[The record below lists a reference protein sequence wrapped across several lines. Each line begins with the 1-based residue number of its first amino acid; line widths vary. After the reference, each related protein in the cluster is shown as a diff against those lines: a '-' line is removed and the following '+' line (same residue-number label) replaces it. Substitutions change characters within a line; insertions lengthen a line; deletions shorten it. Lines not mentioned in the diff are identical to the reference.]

1 MARHTCLPWPLYVT
15 VMTAMTVVAVPS
27 VNVGM
32 KAAFSAGPYLLE
44 LIETAASENS
54 TAYFPLLDRIAD
66 GYFAGAS
73 SDAVLYNSFLELL
86 VKDSYIASSEALST
100 FNLAL
105 TLRSAAPRIEAHYQ
119 YYSTAVEPAVDPSCL
134 NWVLLEGKQYCTPE
148 LDKPI
153 KEGLFSSSEV
163 TSLPFDRTLGSG
175 KDVVLY
181 ADPIS
186 ESFGKYH
193 EAVVKASRALGL
205 RYRVR
210 YRRSEASPRRNLPV
224 SGYGVELALKRTDYI
239 VIDDRDAAVDRSQK
253 PLTSGGFDEED
264 EVADLRPLST
274 SELAL
279 LGLKTAS
286 FIQTSS
292 DPFAMLVKLTQ
303 DFPRYSASI
312 AAHNVSDAFH
322 AADEKVVP
330 GGINF
335 LWMNGVQLIER
346 QIEPFALVEMLRRER
361 RLVDG
366 FRRLGFTGKQ
376 AISLLGHPAV
386 SASKGDDEV
395 LRYDWTDK
403 PEDGGAIFWLNDLET
418 DSRYENYPK
427 SLVALLQRTF
437 PGQIPQI
444 GRNVFN
450 IIAPV
455 DLSNTDDIA
464 FVSQVVS
471 IVRRGIPLRFGLI
484 PLTSTATA
492 VSQAKVAFYLMEN
505 YGIEAFFA
513 YIDGLSENRQSTIDE
528 KLFADIIGRVDTV
541 TDAEKLSLSEVVQAE
556 NWATRIKSILH
567 WVKRLK
573 ADTII
578 RPLFINGAVIL
589 RDASWMQTMSTKIT
603 GDLQSIQKEIFQGSV
618 TEDSNSSGI
627 FLKGAFLRRNPYIS
641 VESDKALQMLDVSR
655 IYNEHGKLLG
665 IMPVLEPY
673 SESTKE
679 NWAVVTVLADL
690 TTVSGREL
698 LLAALEF
705 KRSSPGVRLE
715 LVHNPEDPLK
725 ASRVSSAIKT
735 QQDLIKDMET
745 MEQLTTV
752 LDSADGVPDDDDY
765 APILSAFLD
774 MAKMEPG
781 RNAVILNGRVVGPIP
796 SDEAFTADDFQ
807 LLLEYEQ
814 GQRILPVYTA
824 IDDLGLGDK
833 LSNALS
839 AAKATSIVALSTIS
853 DLPEGIFESAPTIRS
868 TMYDSWDVSHAT
880 IEVGDPETA
889 SIHIA
894 GLLDPASEKG
904 QRWTPI
910 LRVLSELDG
919 VYLKIIL
926 NPREKITELP
936 LKRFF
941 RYVMDAKPSFEEN
954 GSVKALKASFESLPS
969 EVLLTAGMD
978 VPPAWLVA
986 PKESVHDLDNVKL
999 SSVKSNID
1007 ATYELEHILIEGH
1020 SREGR
1025 GAPPRGAQLTL
1036 ATEKN
1041 PMITDTIIMSNLG
1054 FFQFKAN
1061 PGFYKIRLKE
1071 GRTGEI
1077 YTIESI
1083 GAKGWEA
1090 TAGDEG
1096 TELALMDFQG
1106 TTLYPRLKRRPGM
1119 EQEDVLETS
1128 DGNSSGGILS
1138 KGLKLAEELL
1148 GGAKTKSPSAQKHAD
1163 INIFSVASGHLYER
1177 MLNIMMVS
1185 VMRNTKHSV
1194 KFWFIEQFLSP
1205 SFKEFIPHMAEEYGF
1220 EYEMVTY
1227 KWPHWLRQQK
1237 EKQREIWGY
1246 KILFLDVLFPLSLDK
1261 VIFVDADQIVR
1272 TDMMDLVDLDL
1283 KGAPYG
1289 FAPMCDSRTEMEGFR
1304 FWKQGYWA
1312 NYLRGRPYHIS
1323 ALYVVDLRRFR
1334 ELAAGDRLRQ
1344 QYHALSADPAS
1355 LSNLD
1360 QDLPNHMQF
1369 EIPIH
1374 SLPQEWLWCETWCS
1388 DESLATARTIDLCNN
1403 PQTKEP
1409 KLDRA
1414 RRQVPEWTVYD
1425 DEIAALNRKR
1435 TASLDGADQTREPI
1449 NTKSRRLDGDNE
1461 QKVHTMDEL

>member
-1 MARHTCLPWPLYVT
+1 MARYASLPWSLCMA

-44 LIETAASENS
+44 LIETAAAENS
-54 TAYFPLLDRIAD
+54 TAYFPLLDRIAG
-66 GYFAGAS
+66 GYFASAS
-73 SDAVLYNSFLELL
+73 SDAALYNSFLDLL
-86 VKDSYIASSEALST
+86 VKDGYIASPEALST
-100 FNLAL
+100 FKLAL

-119 YYSTAVEPAVDPSCL
+119 YYSTAVEPVVDSSCL
-134 NWVLLEGKQYCTPE
+134 NWVLLEGKQYCTPQ

-153 KEGLFSSSEV
+153 KEDLFFSSKV
-163 TSLPFDRTLGSG
+163 PALPFDRTLGSG

-186 ESFGKYH
+186 ESFGEYH
-193 EAVVKASRALGL
+193 RAILKASHTLGL
-205 RYRVR
+205 KYRVR
-210 YRRSEASPRRNLPV
+210 YRRSEANPHRPLPV

-239 VIDDRDAAVDRSQK
+239 VIDDRDAADRSQK
-253 PLTSGGFDEED
+253 PLTSGGFDDAD

-286 FIQTSS
+286 LIQNSNDS
-292 DPFAMLVKLTQ
+292 FATLVRLTQ

-312 AAHNVSDAFH
+312 AAHNVSEAFH
-322 AADEKVVP
+322 ATSEKVVP

-366 FRRLGFTGKQ
+366 FRHLGFTGKQ
-376 AISLLGHPAV
+376 AISLLGHSAV
-386 SASKGDDEV
+386 STAKGDDEA
-395 LRYDWTDK
+395 LRYEWTDK

-418 DSRYENYPK
+418 DSRYEDYPK
-427 SLVALLQRTF
+427 SLIALLQRTF

-450 IIAPV
+450 IISPV
-455 DLSNTDDIA
+455 DFSNADDIA

-484 PLTSTATA
+484 PLTPTATA
-492 VSQAKVAFYLMEN
+492 VSQAKVAFYLKEN
-505 YGIEAFFA
+505 HGIEGFFA
-513 YIDGLSENRQSTIDE
+513 YIDGLSENKQSTIDE
-528 KLFADIIGRVDTV
+528 KLFADITGRADALAN
-541 TDAEKLSLSEVVQAE
+541 AEKLSLSEVIEAD
-556 NWATRIKSILH
+556 NWASQMKSILH
-567 WVKRLK
+567 WIKRLR
-573 ADTII
+573 ADTAI
-578 RPLFINGAVIL
+578 RPLFINGVVIP
-589 RDASWMQTMSTKIT
+589 RDATWMQIMSTKISA
-603 GDLQSIQKEIFQGSV
+603 DLQSIQKEIFHGSL
-618 TEDSNSSGI
+618 TEDSDSSGI
-627 FLKGAFLRRNPYIS
+627 FLKGAALRRNPYIS
-641 VESDKALQMLDVSR
+641 VESDKALHMLDVSR
-655 IYNEHGKLLG
+655 IYSEHGKLLES
-665 IMPVLEPY
+665 IPVLEPY

-690 TTVSGREL
+690 TAVSGREL
-698 LLAALEF
+698 ILAALEF

-715 LVHNPEDPLK
+715 LIHNPEDSSK
-725 ASRVSSAIKT
+725 ASRVCSAIKT
-735 QQDLIKDMET
+735 QQDLVKDMET
-745 MEQLTTV
+745 TEELTTV
-752 LDSADGVPDDDDY
+752 VDSADGMPGDDDY
-765 APILSAFLD
+765 AAALSAFLN
-774 MAKMEPG
+774 MAKVEPG
-781 RNAVILNGRVVGPIP
+781 RNAIILNGRVVGPMA
-796 SDEAFTADDFQ
+796 SDETFTADDFQ

-814 GQRILPVYTA
+814 GQRILPVYAA

-833 LSNALS
+833 LSNALA
-839 AAKATSIVALSTIS
+839 AAKATSVTALSTIS

-986 PKESVHDLDNVKL
+986 SKESVHDLDNVKL
-999 SSVKSNID
+999 STVKSNID

-1036 ATEKN
+1036 ATEKD

-1061 PGFYKIRLKE
+1061 PGFYSIKLKE
-1071 GRTGEI
+1071 GRTAEI

-1083 GAKGWEA
+1083 GAQGWEA
-1090 TAGDEG
+1090 TPGDEG

-1119 EQEDVLETS
+1119 EQADVLETS
-1128 DGNSSGGILS
+1128 DSTSTGGILS

-1148 GGAKTKSPSAQKHAD
+1148 GGAKVKSPSVQKHAD

-1205 SFKEFIPHMAEEYGF
+1205 SFKEFIPHVAEEYGF

-1272 TDMMDLVDLDL
+1272 TDMMDLVNLDL

-1388 DESLATARTIDLCNN
+1388 DESLSMARTIDLCNN

-1414 RRQVPEWTVYD
+1414 KRQVPEWTVYD
-1425 DEIAALNRKR
+1425 DEIAALDKTRR
-1435 TASLDGADQTREPI
+1435 AAVLDGADEGREPI
-1449 NTKSRRLDGDNE
+1449 NTKSRRLDGDDERN
-1461 QKVHTMDEL
+1461 VHTMDEL